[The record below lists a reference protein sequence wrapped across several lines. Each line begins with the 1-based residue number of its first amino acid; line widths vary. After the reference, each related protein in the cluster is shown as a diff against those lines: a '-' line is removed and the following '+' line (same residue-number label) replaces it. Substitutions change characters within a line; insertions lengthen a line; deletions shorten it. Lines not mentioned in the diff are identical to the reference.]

1 MGIFGRFTGQKA
13 SETEAET
20 VVGTENSH
28 GKTEVAANY
37 VSGSDS
43 DLDLVD
49 RNEKE
54 IHEHPDEVTV
64 DAQPGVQKAEAVA
77 LVWSKT
83 SLYIIYAW

>member
-1 MGIFGRFTGQKA
+1 MGIFDRFTGRKA
-13 SETEAET
+13 GETET
-20 VVGTENSH
+20 VAGTENSH
-28 GKTEVAANY
+28 GKTEVATNY

-54 IHEHPDEVTV
+54 ILEHPDEVTV